1 MVAFFHSWFGGLAN
15 ASGRLTASAS
25 SRTTPDPLATR
36 TIALPTALALPMAIA
51 LPTSIVLGLV
61 LVLATARADEPPAK
75 PRRKPDVGF
84 YPTTQDVVEKMLTL
98 AKVTKRDHV
107 CDLGCGDGRFLLT
120 AAQQYGCRATGY
132 DLDPKLVAQ
141 GRMRARELKLDSLV
155 RIEERDIFTVDV
167 SDVTVMMLFLLPDMN
182 AKLIPQLQKMAPG
195 SRVITHEF
203 DIPGIQ
209 PDKELTWVSKQ
220 DNSEHLIYIYSIP
233 LKTRKP

>member
-1 MVAFFHSWFGGLAN
+1 MVAFFNSWFGGLVAG
-15 ASGRLTASAS
+15 ASGRLEASAS
-25 SRTTPDPLATR
+25 STAMVEPLAMR
-36 TIALPTALALPMAIA
+36 KLALPM
-51 LPTSIVLGLV
+51 TIVLGLA
-61 LVLATARADEPPAK
+61 LGLGTARADEPPAK

-120 AAQQYGCRATGY
+120 AAQQFGCRATGY

-141 GRMRARELKLDSLV
+141 GRTRARELKLDSLV

>member
-1 MVAFFHSWFGGLAN
+1 LALL
-15 ASGRLTASAS
+15 ASG
-25 SRTTPDPLATR
+25 
-36 TIALPTALALPMAIA
+36 IA
-51 LPTSIVLGLV
+51 G
-61 LVLATARADEPPAK
+61 ADEPPAK

-84 YPTTQDVVEKMLTL
+84 YPTTQDVVEKMLSL

-120 AAQQYGCRATGY
+120 AAKQYGCRATGY
-132 DLDPKLVAQ
+132 DLDSKLVAKGQ
-141 GRMRARELKLDSLV
+141 AQARELKLDALV
-155 RIEERDIFTVDV
+155 RIEEQDIFTVDV

-195 SRVITHEF
+195 SRVLTHEF

-209 PDKELTWVSKQ
+209 PDQELTWVSKQ

-233 LKTRKP
+233 LKPRKP

>member
-1 MVAFFHSWFGGLAN
+1 VGL
-15 ASGRLTASAS
+15 SGAVRFRLNLAVYCFVSA
-25 SRTTPDPLATR
+25 
-36 TIALPTALALPMAIA
+36 ALAVVGPAWSQE
-51 LPTSIVLGLV
+51 TQ
-61 LVLATARADEPPAK
+61 AK

-120 AAQQYGCRATGY
+120 AAKQYGCRATGY

-141 GRMRARELKLDSLV
+141 GQAQAREMKLDGLV

-167 SDVTVMMLFLLPDMN
+167 STVTVMMLFLLPDMN

-195 SRVITHEF
+195 SRVLTHEF

-209 PDKELTWVSKQ
+209 PDQELTWVSKQ

-233 LKTRKP
+233 LKPRKP